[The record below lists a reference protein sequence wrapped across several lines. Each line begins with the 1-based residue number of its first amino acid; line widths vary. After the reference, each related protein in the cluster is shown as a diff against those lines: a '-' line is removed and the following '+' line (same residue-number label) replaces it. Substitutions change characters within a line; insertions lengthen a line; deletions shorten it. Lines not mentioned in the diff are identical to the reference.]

1 MTLFRTA
8 GPTLAGALALVALA
22 ASPAHAQKNTNY
34 ESYTS
39 YNGMT
44 LSSVAGCPGITWRLV
59 RNPKGE
65 VHGYA
70 TYADLSGVSFVKGML
85 GADGNFKLDLTPT
98 GIGAGPSGH
107 ATGHRAAN
115 GEVDGTLTGSGC
127 ANATIAIPPDTL
139 AYPPGQ

>member
-1 MTLFRTA
+1 MTLVRTVGSIVA
-8 GPTLAGALALVALA
+8 GTLALAMLA
-22 ASPAHAQKNTNY
+22 TSPADAQNST
-34 ESYTS
+34 SGYTS
-39 YNGMT
+39 YNGVT
-44 LSSVAGCPGITWRLV
+44 LSSVDGCPGITWRLV

-70 TYADLSGVSFVKGML
+70 TYSDLSGVSFVKGAL
-85 GADGNFKLDLTPT
+85 DAQGNFKLDLTPT
-98 GIGAGPSGH
+98 GIGAGPSGE

-127 ANATIAIPPDTL
+127 ANATIRLPPGLT